1 MNKKGQGALEFLT
14 TYGWAFL
21 VVLVLVGAMS
31 QLGIFDRF
39 GGSRCVS
46 SQGFLC
52 AGSEVNDANQKFKFK
67 NTLGEDVAIAN
78 ATATIKSTGEV
89 IDCDVPSSAVGDGAS
104 FEVSCQGTGLTSG
117 KRENLD
123 VQFNYYPA
131 ASTAAYAKPVYAD
144 VSEFVENYDEFDE
157 VTTGGERTASSC
169 GITFEA
175 GKTYKLN
182 NSVTSGT
189 TCFTIDKAGVTLDCQ
204 DYSIAGPESPASGIN
219 GVDVQANNVIIKNCN
234 ITGFNKGVYVA
245 SGKTGAEIID
255 NHFSQ
260 TGGYIHSIY
269 LYSYNSDSIVSGNI
283 IRGTAGGI
291 YVGYNSQNVIIE
303 NNDVDLTL
311 TGYFYGIYVYYPI
324 SSSIIN
330 NNVILRGHG
339 TQTGDA
345 LTVIYAKDTTVQN
358 NVVVSY
364 DRTAC
369 TFSTDYSV
377 SASVSGITATG
388 NKCTA
393 YNWFPGLWLNSVLK
407 YSTFSNNEFKGLP
420 GLGAQIGNDLT
431 GTVFSNNLMRGNNFG
446 GLTFHHA
453 AYYGTFTGNTIEGYD
468 GAPAVFTYS
477 NNYNHHNT
485 FSGNTLSAASGIYVI
500 SINAQS
506 YSNSFV
512 DNEITGSK
520 WVTNGNVQNTFDDGA
535 RGNKYYLLNGNPA
548 SSVLNFVDSDADGWA
563 DSGTNVPLSSSTASA
578 YWAGSGSDA
587 HPSMN

>member
-21 VVLVLVGAMS
+21 VVLVLVGSMS

-67 NTLGEDVAIAN
+67 NTLGEDVAISN
-78 ATATIKSTGEV
+78 ATATVRSTGEV
-89 IDCDVPSSAVGDGAS
+89 INCDVPSSTVSDGSS
-104 FEVSCQGTGLTSG
+104 FEVSCQGDGLTSG

-131 ASTAAYAKPVYAD
+131 TSTDAYAKPVYAD
-144 VSEFVENYDEFDE
+144 VSEFVENYAEFDQ

-182 NSVTSGT
+182 NSVTSGNN
-189 TCFTIDKAGVTLDCQ
+189 CFTINEAGVTLDCQ
-204 DYSIAGPESPASGIN
+204 DYSITGSGAGY
-219 GVDVQANNVIIKNCN
+219 GVNVQANNVVIKNCN
-234 ITGFNKGVYVA
+234 ITNFNRGIYVKSSTSSTRIEDNYLA
-245 SGKTGAEIID
+245 QYGGGA
-255 NHFSQ
+255 
-260 TGGYIHSIY
+260 YSIY
-269 LYSYNSDSIVSGNI
+269 VDSYSSSLEISRNV
-283 IRGTAGGI
+283 IRGTAYGI
-291 YVGYNSQNVIIE
+291 YVAYQSQNAIIE

-311 TGYFYGIYVYYPI
+311 TGYYYGIYAYYPI
-324 SSSIIN
+324 GASIN
-330 NNVILRGHG
+330 NNDVILRGHG
-339 TQTGDA
+339 TATGDA
-345 LTVIYAKDTTVQN
+345 LTMSYAKNTIVQN
-358 NVVVSY
+358 NVVDSY

-369 TFSTDYSV
+369 TFSADFSV
-377 SASVSGITATG
+377 SASVPGITATG

-393 YNWFPGLWLNSVLK
+393 RTGFPGLWLNSHLK
-407 YSTFSNNEFKGLP
+407 YSDISNNEFKGLG

-431 GTVFSNNLMRGNNFG
+431 GTTFSNNIFRGNNFG
-446 GLTFHHA
+446 ALTFHPA
-453 AYYGTFTGNTIEGYD
+453 AYYGTFTDNTIEGYD
-468 GAPAVFTYS
+468 SVPAIFAYYS
-477 NNYNHHNT
+477 NYNHHNT
-485 FSGNTLSAASGIYVI
+485 FSGNTLSAASGVYVI
-500 SINAQS
+500 SMNSQS
-506 YSNSFV
+506 YANSFV

-520 WVTNGNVQNTFDDGA
+520 WVTNGNDQNTFNDST

-548 SSVLNFVDSDADGWA
+548 SSVLNFVDGNADGWA

-587 HPSMN
+587 HPSMD